1 MSYVRPVS
9 VCDSTASDLA
19 GEIIAA
25 LSAASIVFKD
35 EIMYSGELIKA
46 AGKLYEVTSR
56 EDPGRKQGIYTK
68 VDTCGGEAR
77 DYYNSTSFIDELV
90 WGGTW
95 LFFATGNNSYLAYAT
110 ERFKAAEDEETE
122 SEKGIFYWN
131 NKLTA
136 TAVIFV
142 KDFRDGVYEDIKL
155 VLAE

>member
-1 MSYVRPVS
+1 MSYPRPVS

-35 EIMYSGELIKA
+35 ETVYSGELTKA
-46 AGKLYEVTSR
+46 AGKLYEVASK
-56 EDPGRKQGIYTK
+56 EDHGHKQGTYTK
-68 VDTCGGEAR
+68 VDACGGEAR
-77 DYYNSTSFIDELV
+77 NYYNSTSFTDELV

-95 LFFATGNNSYLAYAT
+95 LFFATGNNSYLAYAA
-110 ERFKAAEDEETE
+110 EKFKAAEDEETE

-142 KDFRDGVYEDIKL
+142 KDFRGVYEELKL
-155 VLAE
+155 ILGK